1 MTPARDAAGTPGTA
15 SPNVTGTPDLPD
27 AQATPDAGGAPDA
40 DAAEHIPAA
49 ATGPAANN
57 AHIHPGTSTPS
68 DAARAAAGN
77 DTAASP
83 GTDTGADTGATPGAD
98 PGAAATS
105 PSAFGARG
113 ASSAFGARSAS
124 SASRTGGASSTGEVA
139 GTGSASGA
147 GGVAGTGAVA
157 EPFDEEHARLEEAY
171 LMDSHGWEPTPT
183 DTPGQPPLDD
193 TFATTQ
199 PAPPQKPSHAGD
211 RDTARDTDWGIDWDA
226 DQDTNADGE
235 VGPVGPVGAGGAVDA
250 GAPVD
255 EDTFTRRGLAATLTA
270 RLAAIKHD
278 AHRTGLGAGSTGR
291 GRARHTVYVHLTD
304 LTLATGTG
312 VLRVEELGPQLATQL
327 TELLGHDHF
336 VVKPV
341 IDLHDQVSVHSYE
354 IPDRIRER
362 VRLRHPVDM
371 FPFSGAEATVRMD
384 QDHITP
390 YDHTRARDHGADPEP
405 PPGDQPGQT
414 SVDNLIP
421 QGRLHHRAKTFGGWH
436 NRRLPTGAVAWTS
449 PHGFRFI
456 VDHTGTHQLPR
467 NRTRGP

>member
-1 MTPARDAAGTPGTA
+1 IW
-15 SPNVTGTPDLPD
+15 V
-27 AQATPDAGGAPDA
+27 
-40 DAAEHIPAA
+40 
-49 ATGPAANN
+49 
-57 AHIHPGTSTPS
+57 
-68 DAARAAAGN
+68 RAAAGAVIRFDATIDDLARALKALGDTDSLN
-77 DTAASP
+77 QRRAKAIDWIADPAAAHQLIEVARHLATTQATQATQDPTDAPETAAP
-83 GTDTGADTGATPGAD
+83 THTPDPADAPNPPRTPDMHGTPGATGTP
-98 PGAAATS
+98 PGS
-105 PSAFGARG
+105 
-113 ASSAFGARSAS
+113 
-124 SASRTGGASSTGEVA
+124 GGIGEPA
-139 GTGSASGA
+139 D
-147 GGVAGTGAVA
+147 
-157 EPFDEEHARLEEAY
+157 DECARLEEAY
-171 LMDSHGWEPTPT
+171 LMESHGWEPMST
-183 DTPGQPPLDD
+183 DTSWQPPLDD

-199 PAPPQKPSHAGD
+199 PAPPQKPSHTSD
-211 RDTARDTDWGIDWDA
+211 CDTARDTDCDTGCDTDCDTDWGIDWGIDWDA
-226 DQDTNADGE
+226 DQDKDPE
-235 VGPVGPVGAGGAVDA
+235 VGPVGPVGAGGAGGAADA
-250 GAPVD
+250 CAPVD
-255 EDTFTRRGLAATLTA
+255 EDTFTRRGLAATLAA

-291 GRARHTVYVHLTD
+291 GRARHTLYVHLTD

-327 TELLGHDHF
+327 AELLGHDHF

-371 FPFSGAEATVRMD
+371 FPYSGAEATVRMD

-390 YDHTRARDHGADPEP
+390 YDHTRTRDHGADPEP
-405 PPGDQPGQT
+405 PPSDQPGQT

-449 PHGFRFI
+449 PHGFRFV

-467 NRTRGP
+467 NRTG